1 MHLRNYIDVYCLE
14 KSGGKSVNQNLFQK
28 NSIKDYVFI
37 TLGVSLVVIGVYF
50 FKFPNNFSIGGV
62 TGVAIILSRLLGPAI
77 SSGTIVLVMNLILLL
92 LGYLILGKS
101 FGNRTAYGSILLSVS
116 LRILEVL
123 FPLEKPLTT
132 EPMLELMFAVL
143 LPALGT
149 AILFNIGASTGGTDI
164 IAMILKKYTNID
176 IGRSLLISDFLF
188 TIMTFLVFDLT
199 TGFFSILGL
208 LLKSTL
214 VDTIIENLNLNKY
227 FTIICENPKPICD
240 YILHNIHRSATI
252 FDAKGAFADKDKKII
267 LAVMNQYQAVH
278 LRKFIKQVDPDAFI
292 LITNTS
298 EIIGRGFRS

>member
-1 MHLRNYIDVYCLE
+1 M
-14 KSGGKSVNQNLFQK
+14 NQNLFQK
-28 NSIKDYVFI
+28 NSIKEYVFI